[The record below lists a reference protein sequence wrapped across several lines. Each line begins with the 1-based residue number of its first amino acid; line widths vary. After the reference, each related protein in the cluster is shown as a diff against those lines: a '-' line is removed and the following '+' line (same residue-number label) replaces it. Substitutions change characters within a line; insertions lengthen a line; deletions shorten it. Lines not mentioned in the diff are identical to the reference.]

1 MISESFEDLAQSLRI
16 FLESYWKLGQLLEV
30 DRAEAVGNM
39 EGAFKSILNSYHSL
53 YDSMLKEP
61 AITVDWYATPQLAII
76 LAIRNAKH
84 HNVANKIR
92 NIFNYHI
99 FNHKSP
105 SDSSAYLLVDFPA
118 PPEEE
123 GGDCFDFYI
132 SWNDID
138 VLLQLPRKESRL
150 RDGTRDLIR
159 DYLHAQEFEKIAKK
173 EGIEKERVF
182 INSVPIVLN
191 AGIALSPHIKD
202 IVKTV
207 STEGKHFN
215 WHFENVCP
223 AVTDQH
229 EIQKVMV
236 SLPN

>member
-1 MISESFEDLAQSLRI
+1 M
-16 FLESYWKLGQLLEV
+16 
-30 DRAEAVGNM
+30 
-39 EGAFKSILNSYHSL
+39 
-53 YDSMLKEP
+53 
-61 AITVDWYATPQLAII
+61 
-76 LAIRNAKH
+76 
-84 HNVANKIR
+84 
-92 NIFNYHI
+92 
-99 FNHKSP
+99 
-105 SDSSAYLLVDFPA
+105 
-118 PPEEE
+118 
-123 GGDCFDFYI
+123 
-132 SWNDID
+132 
-138 VLLQLPRKESRL
+138 
-150 RDGTRDLIR
+150 
-159 DYLHAQEFEKIAKK
+159 HAQEFEKIAKK